1 MTTKQTEEYLQKL
14 RRLPGNKSCANCLVQ
29 SRLGFGAVCMK
40 FSSFVCDNCK
50 SAHQGFSHLCKSVSM
65 SNWTMDEVRTLEG
78 GNEACRAKW
87 FASLTAQDRAR
98 YAPQE
103 GSVILEDYKR
113 FVQMA
118 YEERRWFGAFAE
130 APSTATATATAAP
143 LTATRVAKQK
153 PAAASQ
159 LLSPPPP
166 AEDLMLL
173 DFGSVLAAPPPLQPQ
188 PPQSAFGFV
197 QATAPSPQPQ
207 QSAFGFVQATAPSPQ
222 PPQSAFGFMQ
232 PPPPPQQS
240 SFGFMQPPPPLPQ
253 QSAFGF
259 VQQQPAPRAAPAAYS
274 AFDDPFMHLSPSP
287 PVAASPKPQ
296 PQPQHQQRPK
306 PTLANDPFA
315 GLF

>member
-87 FASLTAQDRAR
+87 FANLTAQDRAR

-118 YEERRWFGAFAE
+118 YEERRWLGTIAE
-130 APSTATATATAAP
+130 ASAVPSMTTAA
-143 LTATRVAKQK
+143 TTTRVAKQK
-153 PAAASQ
+153 PAAVSQ
-159 LLSPPPP
+159 PPPPPPP
-166 AEDLMLL
+166 ADDLMLL
-173 DFGSVLAAPPPLQPQ
+173 DFGSVLAAPSPPLQQ
-188 PPQSAFGFV
+188 
-197 QATAPSPQPQ
+197 QPQ
-207 QSAFGFVQATAPSPQ
+207 QSAFGFVQSTPSSQ
-222 PPQSAFGFMQ
+222 
-232 PPPPPQQS
+232 QQS
-240 SFGFMQPPPPLPQ
+240 SFGFMQPQQQLPPPQQQ

-259 VQQQPAPRAAPAAYS
+259 VQQPSPHPVNRASPAAYL
-274 AFDDPFMHLSPSP
+274 AFDDPFIHLSPSP
-287 PVAASPKPQ
+287 PVAASPKPPPP
-296 PQPQHQQRPK
+296 PQYQQRPK
-306 PTLANDPFA
+306 PTSTNDPFA